1 MRRKQVTVTSAGKH
15 ATLAKR
21 GRKVPSAAQRGKTV
35 RKSRL
40 VMDLTDITLSRL
52 FDPDRSIYYKKT
64 SKRYMN
70 NIYCEDKVIKKK
82 KQNILILKQESVF
95 ATEN

>member
-21 GRKVPSAAQRGKTV
+21 GRNAPSAAQRGKTV

-52 FDPDRSIYYKKT
+52 F
-64 SKRYMN
+64 
-70 NIYCEDKVIKKK
+70 
-82 KQNILILKQESVF
+82 
-95 ATEN
+95 